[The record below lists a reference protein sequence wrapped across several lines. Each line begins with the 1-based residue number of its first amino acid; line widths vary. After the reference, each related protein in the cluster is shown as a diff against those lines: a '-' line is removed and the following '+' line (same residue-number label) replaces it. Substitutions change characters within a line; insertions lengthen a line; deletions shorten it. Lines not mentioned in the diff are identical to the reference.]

1 MATYYIG
8 AQAFGINSF
17 AHANRMY
24 DGKPVRYKDKYYKN
38 GRWVY
43 DYGDLYNKGDV
54 NGRRGRVDVRSTG
67 YRQVQ
72 PVSQSPSHRAVGRGT
87 SSTNTRVG
95 TRQPVSASPSRSATA
110 SNSQR
115 PGVMSYQPQ
124 PHRQSYS
131 TYSDNNGRTASPE
144 GIHNVAQDPI
154 SRIIQQG
161 RRAIENG
168 RNWIE
173 SMFNRAVDAARN
185 AAQNVGR
192 LAEKAWGEIKRA
204 AGPAIERG
212 KKFISDIVGGARE
225 FVTGNNA
232 RAKTEALTRGAGM
245 DREQARRASG
255 YSNTLP
261 GMVENVRNLVERGAT
276 GAARSVSSEASA
288 AADAITQAVRS
299 NGGRVLGFVRGLTG
313 PMAVVEMNGTSTY
326 VPISAN
332 EFEINGVRITVPN
345 DRVGTK

>member
-8 AQAFGINSF
+8 AQAFGINGL
-17 AHANRMY
+17 AHAKRTY
-24 DGKPVRYKDKYYKN
+24 DGHAVKYVNKYMKN

-95 TRQPVSASPSRSATA
+95 TRQPVSTSPSHSATA

-144 GIHNVAQDPI
+144 GMHNVAQDPI

-161 RRAIENG
+161 RRAIEIG

-173 SMFNRAVDAARN
+173 SMFNRAVDAA
-185 AAQNVGR
+185 QNVGR
-192 LAEKAWGEIKRA
+192 LAEKAWDEIKRA

-276 GAARSVSSEASA
+276 GAARSVSSAASA
-288 AADAITQAVRS
+288 AADAITQAVSS
-299 NGGRVLGFVRGLTG
+299 NGGRVLGFVNGLTG

-332 EFEINGVRITVPN
+332 EFEINGMRITVPN